1 MPVKKKVG
9 SISQSDRAFIIKNID
24 VMSAEDMAT
33 QLNRNVA
40 VVEGVIKGHSALPD
54 ASEKSIRWQLMHS
67 SHWKHLRQEFTED
80 ELNKI
85 ADQYVKYVE
94 QFSKDGIIATE
105 EVQILNLIKIEILSD
120 RNLKGKMGLSSTIK
134 GYEDI
139 IENILS
145 KVDGDWHALTEREQD
160 QIMKLKEDIQ
170 SALRAET
177 TRTNEYVELQK
188 QHTVLTEKVMGSR
201 DQRVKEVLNQK
212 ISFLGIVK
220 QLMDEEK
227 QKKESRMLELYNK
240 GVAKE
245 YERLIQPHKYEDG
258 VTDNPILCSDVV
270 EKLDTEDVVEMP
282 EIVIEEN
289 NGHDTTVRTF

>member
-1 MPVKKKVG
+1 MVIKKKVG
-9 SISQSDRAFIIKNID
+9 SISQTDRTFIIQNID
-24 VMSAEDMAT
+24 VMSAEDMAIK
-33 QLNRNVA
+33 LNRNVA
-40 VVEGVIKGHSALPD
+40 VIEGVIKGHSALPD

-94 QFSKDGIIATE
+94 QFSKEGIIATE
-105 EVQILNLIKIEILSD
+105 EVQILNLIKVEILSD
-120 RNLKGKMGLSSTIK
+120 RNLKGKMNLSGTIK

-139 IENILS
+139 VENILS
-145 KVDGDWHALTEREQD
+145 KVDGNWQALTEREQD

-170 SALRAET
+170 SALRSET
-177 TRTNEYVELQK
+177 ARTNEYIELQK

-212 ISFLGIVK
+212 VSFLGIVK
-220 QLMDEEK
+220 QLMDEDK
-227 QKKESRMLELYNK
+227 QKTESRMLELYNK

-245 YERLIQPHKYEDG
+245 YDRLIQPHTYQDG

-270 EKLDTEDVVEMP
+270 ERLDTEESEFQD
-282 EIVIEEN
+282 IIIEDKNEPGN
-289 NGHDTTVRTF
+289 TTV